1 MVIRSI
7 KLMGVDFL
15 ESRAEPATQVQI
27 EWVETTQPELE
38 IMGGVCYEK

>member
-1 MVIRSI
+1 MVIRGL
-7 KLMGVDFL
+7 KLMGIDLL